1 MEILAQD
8 KSSYLKGLLII
19 AKKDNALEESEE
31 SIIRQ
36 LAKRLGFS
44 ESFYEETLQNLLSN
58 NYLDEDPLKFS
69 DEKLS
74 HSFIKDGLML
84 AYSDSVLNESEIEW
98 LRKTAEV
105 NSINLKWFEDKVEEI
120 QSKAGSGTITKFALD
135 SIIPLNTSNI

>member
-19 AKKDNALEESEE
+19 AKKDNALAEAEE

-58 NYLDEDPLKFS
+58 DYLSEDPLKFS
-69 DEKLS
+69 EVKLS
-74 HSFIKDGLML
+74 HSFIIDGLML
-84 AYSDSVLNESEIEW
+84 AYSDNELDEREIDW
-98 LRKTAEV
+98 LRQTAEM
-105 NSINLKWFEDKVEEI
+105 NDINLQWFEGKVKEV
-120 QSKAGSGTITKFALD
+120 QSNSSAGVITKFALD
-135 SIIPLNTSNI
+135 SII

>member
-19 AKKDNALEESEE
+19 AKKDNALAESEE

-58 NYLDEDPLKFS
+58 DYLSENPLKFS

-84 AYSDSVLNESEIEW
+84 AYSDNVLDEREIDW
-98 LRKTAEV
+98 LRQTAEL
-105 NSINLKWFEDKVEEI
+105 NNINLQWFEDKDKEVQRNSI
-120 QSKAGSGTITKFALD
+120 AGVKTEFALY
-135 SIIPLNTSNI
+135 SIID

>member
-19 AKKDNALEESEE
+19 AKKDNALVESEE

-58 NYLDEDPLKFS
+58 DYLSENPLKFS

-84 AYSDSVLNESEIEW
+84 AYSDNILDEREIDW
-98 LRKTAEV
+98 LRQTADV
-105 NSINLKWFEDKVEEI
+105 NNINILWFEDKVREV
-120 QSKAGSGTITKFALD
+120 QSKSVTGLITKFALD
-135 SIIPLNTSNI
+135 SII

>member
-19 AKKDNALEESEE
+19 AKKDNALAEAEE

-58 NYLDEDPLKFS
+58 DYLSEDPLKFS
-69 DEKLS
+69 EEKLS
-74 HSFIKDGLML
+74 HSFIIDGLML
-84 AYSDSVLNESEIEW
+84 AYSDNELDEREIDW
-98 LRKTAEV
+98 LRQTAEM
-105 NSINLKWFEDKVEEI
+105 NDINLQWFEGKVKEV
-120 QSKAGSGTITKFALD
+120 QSNSSAGVITKFALD
-135 SIIPLNTSNI
+135 SII

>member
-19 AKKDNALEESEE
+19 AKKDNVLADAEE

-44 ESFYEETLQNLLSN
+44 ASFYEETLQSLLSN
-58 NYLDEDPLKFS
+58 EYLSEDPLKFS

-74 HSFIKDGLML
+74 HSFIIDGLML
-84 AYSDSVLNESEIEW
+84 AYSDNVLDEREIDW
-98 LRKTAEV
+98 LRQTAKL
-105 NSINLKWFEDKVEEI
+105 NNINIEWFEDKDKEVHRNSI
-120 QSKAGSGTITKFALD
+120 AGVKTEFALY
-135 SIIPLNTSNI
+135 SIIE

>member
-19 AKKDNALEESEE
+19 AKKDNALAESEE

-58 NYLDEDPLKFS
+58 DYLSENPLKFS

-84 AYSDSVLNESEIEW
+84 AYSDNILDEREIDW
-98 LRKTAEV
+98 LRQTADV
-105 NSINLKWFEDKVEEI
+105 NNINILWFEDKDKEVQRNSI
-120 QSKAGSGTITKFALD
+120 AGVKTEFALY
-135 SIIPLNTSNI
+135 SIID

>member
-19 AKKDNALEESEE
+19 AKKDNVLAEAEE

-44 ESFYEETLQNLLSN
+44 ASFYEETLQSLLAN
-58 NYLDEDPLKFS
+58 EYLSEDPLKFS

-74 HSFIKDGLML
+74 HSFIIDGLML
-84 AYSDSVLNESEIEW
+84 AYSDNVLDEREIDW
-98 LRKTAEV
+98 LRQTAKL
-105 NSINLKWFEDKVEEI
+105 NNINIEWFEDKDKEVHRNSI
-120 QSKAGSGTITKFALD
+120 AGVKTEFALY
-135 SIIPLNTSNI
+135 SIIE

>member
-19 AKKDNALEESEE
+19 AKKDNVLAEAEE

-44 ESFYEETLQNLLSN
+44 VSFYEETLQSLLSN
-58 NYLDEDPLKFS
+58 EYLSEDPLKFS

-74 HSFIKDGLML
+74 HSFIIDGLML
-84 AYSDSVLNESEIEW
+84 AYSDNVLDEREIDW
-98 LRKTAEV
+98 LRQTAKL
-105 NSINLKWFEDKVEEI
+105 NNINIQWFEDKDKEVHRNSI
-120 QSKAGSGTITKFALD
+120 AGVKTEFALY
-135 SIIPLNTSNI
+135 SIIE

>member
-19 AKKDNALEESEE
+19 AKKDNVLAEAEE

-44 ESFYEETLQNLLSN
+44 ASFYEGILQSLLSN
-58 NYLDEDPLKFS
+58 DYLSENPLKFS

-84 AYSDSVLNESEIEW
+84 AYSDNILDEREIDW
-98 LRKTAEV
+98 LRQTADV
-105 NSINLKWFEDKVEEI
+105 NNINILWFEDKVREV
-120 QSKAGSGTITKFALD
+120 QSKSVAGLITKFALD
-135 SIIPLNTSNI
+135 SII

>member
-1 MEILAQD
+1 MAILTQD

-19 AKKDNALEESEE
+19 AKKDNALAESEE

-84 AYSDSVLNESEIEW
+84 AYSDSVLDEREIDW
-98 LRKTAEV
+98 LRQTADV
-105 NSINLKWFEDKVEEI
+105 NNINSSWFEDKVNEV
-120 QSKAGSGTITKFALD
+120 QSKSDASVITKFALD
-135 SIIPLNTSNI
+135 SII

>member
-1 MEILAQD
+1 MEILTQD

-19 AKKDNALEESEE
+19 AKKDNALAESEE

-84 AYSDSVLNESEIEW
+84 AYSDSVLDEREIDW
-98 LRKTAEV
+98 LRQTADV
-105 NSINLKWFEDKVEEI
+105 NNINSSWFEDKVNEV
-120 QSKAGSGTITKFALD
+120 QSKSDASVITKFALD
-135 SIIPLNTSNI
+135 SII